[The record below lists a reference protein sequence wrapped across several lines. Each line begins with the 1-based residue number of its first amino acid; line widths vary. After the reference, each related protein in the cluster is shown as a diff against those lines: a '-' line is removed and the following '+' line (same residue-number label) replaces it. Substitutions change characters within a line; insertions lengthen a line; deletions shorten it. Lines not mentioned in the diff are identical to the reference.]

1 LTKLPSLL
9 VLGTDTGVGK
19 TVVTAL
25 FTKAYRQQGLNVMP
39 FKPVACGSDDAS
51 FLASHAQVDEA
62 DVSLYKFKKPLSP
75 HLAAEAEGVTIKTE
89 DIIRKLSKL
98 QAENDAVIVEGVGGV
113 LVPLNRRELFVDL
126 AKSLDLPVV
135 IVARPNLG
143 TLNHTLLTVKA
154 CRDKGLDVLGLV
166 INRYPAEPDEAERT
180 NPAELEKLTGLPIL
194 GIIPEIAKSSRGPVA
209 AASCFAYTPMFG
221 RIGDDTQIKMQLRA
235 TPRQAVE
242 ADKKY
247 VWHPFTPMQE
257 YLNEEPNPLMITKAE
272 GCYLQDSE
280 GRKYLDG
287 VSSLWVNVHGH
298 RKKELDDALQLQLG
312 KVAHST
318 MLGLS
323 NEPAALL
330 AEKLVEIAPGN
341 LKKVFYSDNG
351 STAVEI
357 GLKVAYQYWQQSG
370 YPEKKE
376 FVSFINAY
384 HGDTIGA
391 VSVGGM
397 DLFHLKFKPLLFKA
411 HLMPAA
417 YCYKCKSNSK
427 AGTVPGPT
435 EWRLSPNCDLA
446 CLDEFEQFIAN
457 NHQKT
462 AGVVLEPMVQGAAGI
477 LTQPPGYLTKIANI
491 CHAYDV
497 LLIVDEVATG
507 FGRTAKM
514 FACEHENIEP
524 DIMALAKGIT
534 GGYLPLAATLFKE
547 KIYSAF
553 LGKPEENRTF
563 FHGHTYTGNP
573 LACAV
578 AIENLRLL
586 TQEGFMD
593 EVQKKAQYF
602 SELLKTFRKLNNVGD
617 VRQCGLMAGIE
628 LVADKKS
635 GKAYEAKERV
645 GRKVILKAREKGV
658 IIRPLG
664 DVVVLM
670 PPLAISKNELKKL
683 VNVTMWAIEE
693 ICRGGPLC
701 PPYVKS
707 TDNRYRQGHTRRCAL
722 ARK

>member
-1 LTKLPSLL
+1 MQSLM

-25 FTKAYRQQGLNVMP
+25 LAKSYKQQGLMVAP
-39 FKPVACGSDDAS
+39 FKPVACGGDDAA
-51 FLASHAQVDEA
+51 FLAHHAGVDEA
-62 DVSLYKFKKPLSP
+62 TVSLYKLKKPLSP
-75 HLAAEAEGVTIKTE
+75 YLAAEVEGITIKTE
-89 DIIRKLSKL
+89 KIIERLIKL
-98 QAENDAVIVEGVGGV
+98 QAENDVVLVEGVGGV
-113 LVPLNRRELFVDL
+113 LAPLNRRELFVDL
-126 AKSLDLPVV
+126 AKSLNLPAIVV
-135 IVARPNLG
+135 TRPNLG

-154 CRDKGLDVLGLV
+154 CQDKDIEVLGLV
-166 INRYPAEPDEAERT
+166 INRYPAKPNEAERT
-180 NPAELEKLTGLPIL
+180 NTEELEKLTGIPII
-194 GIIPEIAKSSRGPVA
+194 GIVPEIDGLSVEELKIGELEKVEGWRGVH
-209 AASCFAYTPMFG
+209 FDL
-221 RIGDDTQIKMQLRA
+221 RILTLVGTQNKMPQ
-235 TPRQAVE
+235 RQDPEAWSQAIE

-257 YLNEEPNPLMITKAE
+257 YLAEEPNPLMITKAD
-272 GCYLQDSE
+272 GCYLEDSE

-298 RKKELDDALQLQLG
+298 RKKELDEALQLQLG

-318 MLGLS
+318 MLGLA
-323 NEPAALL
+323 NEPAAFL
-330 AEKLVEIAPGN
+330 AEKLSEIAPGN

-370 YPEKKE
+370 YPDKKE

-397 DLFHLKFKPLLFKA
+397 DLFHSKFKPLLFTA

-417 YCYKCKSNSK
+417 YCYRCDKR
-427 AGTVPGPT
+427 
-435 EWRLSPNCDLA
+435 ENCNME
-446 CLDEFEQFIAN
+446 CLDKFEQFITE
-457 NHQKT
+457 NHQKI

-477 LTQPPGYLTKIANI
+477 LTQPSSYLTNI
-491 CHAYDV
+491 SDVCRKHDV

-507 FGRTAKM
+507 FGRTGKM

-547 KIYSAF
+547 KIYNAF
-553 LGKPEENRTF
+553 LGRPEENRTF

-578 AIENLRLL
+578 ALANLKLL
-586 TQEGFMD
+586 TQKGFME
-593 EVQKKAQYF
+593 EVQEKTAYLR
-602 SELLKTFRKLNNVGD
+602 ELLKPLEDLRNVGD
-617 VRQCGLMAGIE
+617 IRQCGVMAGIE
-628 LVADKKS
+628 LVADKNSAKP
-635 GKAYEAKERV
+635 YEAKERM
-645 GRKVILKAREKGV
+645 GRRVIMKAREKGV

-670 PPLAISKNELKKL
+670 PPLAISKSELKQL
-683 VNVTMWAIEE
+683 VDVTKWAIEKVSS
-693 ICRGGPLC
+693 RGG
-701 PPYVKS
+701 
-707 TDNRYRQGHTRRCAL
+707 A
-722 ARK
+722 